1 MPLGLLLLIVYVGV
15 FVLLF
20 AVVFSLIAMRKVR
33 GVRRPVKERML
44 RPAGTS
50 LSERVDE
57 LSENMFIWYMMAI
70 FVPVGVASW
79 TALGLS
85 LMAPVPAST
94 AWAAV
99 TLALVTFILPA
110 WPLVEVAR
118 RLSNYRLGLSG
129 ERAVAEQLQEL
140 VRMGCYV
147 FHDLQPDKTWN
158 IDHIVVAPDSV
169 LVVETKTRRMR
180 GRENGK
186 AAHEVVFDGRELHFP
201 NWSDRHGLQQA
212 ERNASWVRDF
222 LGKALGER
230 VKVEPVLALPGWM
243 VKRKGRGAVYVV
255 NPKEI
260 RALVRARGIHAITPE
275 QEKRMKQ
282 IAFALEQKCRD
293 VEF

>member
-1 MPLGLLLLIVYVGV
+1 MPLGLLLLIVYVGLSA
-15 FVLLF
+15 LL
-20 AVVFSLIAMRKVR
+20 VGLIFSKAWLTRVR
-33 GVRRPVKERML
+33 GIRRPVKERML

-50 LSERVDE
+50 LSERVED
-57 LSENMFIWYMMAI
+57 LSGSLLLWFMMAVLAPMSAVI
-70 FVPVGVASW
+70 SV
-79 TALGLS
+79 ALGVS
-85 LMAPVPAST
+85 LKTPVPAPK
-94 AWAAV
+94 AW
-99 TLALVTFILPA
+99 LALFLATTAFIPFA
-110 WPLVEVAR
+110 WRFLVLFR
-118 RLSNYRLGLSG
+118 CYTNHQLGLSG

-140 VRMGCYV
+140 ARMGCYI

-158 IDHIVVAPDSV
+158 IDHIVVAPESV

-180 GRENGK
+180 GRGSEN

-201 NWSDRHGLQQA
+201 NWSDRRGLQQA

-260 RALVRARGIHAITPE
+260 RALVRARGIHAISPE